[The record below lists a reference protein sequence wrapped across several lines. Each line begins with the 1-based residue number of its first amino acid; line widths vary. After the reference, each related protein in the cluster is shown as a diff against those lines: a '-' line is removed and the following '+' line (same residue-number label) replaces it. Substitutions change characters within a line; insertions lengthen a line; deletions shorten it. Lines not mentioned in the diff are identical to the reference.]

1 MYLIDTNVLLDYPS
15 VLSRYRDNI
24 LLSIRVI
31 EELDNLKNSLSSE
44 LAYKARR
51 ATYLI
56 REEKNISFDFET
68 YQGYSTD
75 NALLEILKNRE
86 DETTLVTN
94 DLNLLL
100 KCEAHNLKGIAY
112 KEIDTDYTG
121 INYLLE
127 DCDDTLYSEGLEKV
141 LSSRTTPM
149 PMKENEF
156 LIIKQ
161 ANTDE
166 LLSVMRLKN
175 GKLELIRDTFI
186 KTKFDHTVVPRN
198 TEQQCLM
205 TLLNDADI
213 SIIAATGEYGTGKS
227 YLLTTFALQ
236 ELEKGHISKIVY
248 VPNNSIVENSREL
261 GLLPGDT
268 IDKELVYMGPI
279 LDLIGAA
286 YAREMNVKGEIEVV
300 PLAVMRGR
308 SFSNAIVIVNEA
320 QNLTMEHVKLLIA
333 RCGEGT
339 RIFFDGDIKQTDSSV
354 FKNKNGLKGLLK
366 LADSEEF
373 APLFGTVRLNSIER
387 SKTAQASSYLDKL
400 FI

>member
-1 MYLIDTNVLLDYPS
+1 MYLIDTNVLLDFPS

-31 EELDNLKNSLSSE
+31 EELDNLKNSLNPE

-56 REEKNISFDFET
+56 SQEKNISFDFET
-68 YQGYSTD
+68 YQGCYTD
-75 NALLEILKNRE
+75 NALLEILQKRE
-86 DETTLVTN
+86 GLILITN

-100 KCEAHNLKGIAY
+100 KCEACHLKGSLY

-121 INYLLE
+121 ISYLIE
-127 DCDDTLYSEGLEKV
+127 ECDDNLYSESLDKILAARV
-141 LSSRTTPM
+141 APM

-161 ANTDE
+161 SGANE
-166 LLSVMRLKN
+166 VLSTLRLKK
-175 GKLELIRDTFI
+175 GKLELLRDTFI
-186 KTKFDHTVVPRN
+186 QTKFDHTILPRN
-198 TEQQCLM
+198 IEQHCLM
-205 TLLNDADI
+205 SLLDDPEV

-227 YLLTTFALQ
+227 YLLTSYALQ
-236 ELEKGHISKIVY
+236 ELEKGHINKIVY
-248 VPNNSIVENSREL
+248 VPNNSTVEHSREL

-268 IDKELVYMGPI
+268 IDKELAYMGPI
-279 LDLIGAA
+279 LDLIGGA
-286 YAREMNVKGEIEVV
+286 YAREMSVRGDIEVV

-308 SFSNAIVIVNEA
+308 SFTKAIVIVNEA
-320 QNLTMEHVKLLIA
+320 QNLTMEHIKLLIA

-366 LADSEEF
+366 LADSKEF
-373 APLFGTVRLNSIER
+373 SPLFGTVRLNSIER